1 VLLADEFAAWLTR
14 FLPWFLSGE
23 PASLFTPATPT
34 DRGDPQIVHLDG
46 LSFSRAW
53 CFDGIAEALPAG
65 DGRIAVAEEA
75 AAVHRLAGL
84 EGLQSG
90 DYMGAH
96 WLASFAVVALD
107 GA

>member
-1 VLLADEFAAWLTR
+1 
-14 FLPWFLSGE
+14 
-23 PASLFTPATPT
+23 
-34 DRGDPQIVHLDG
+34 
-46 LSFSRAW
+46 
-53 CFDGIAEALPAG
+53 
-65 DGRIAVAEEA
+65 VAEEA